1 MKKII
6 LAAYVVALSI
16 TAASAQ
22 SLKSEVQ
29 SLKSQEATATTQDS
43 RDEAMRS
50 SLLQTQDSHPINAT
64 DGSFFTYPSLRYSVC
79 HMREFL
85 PTKVVPSAEKHRY
98 FFEEEYDPNIPALKV
113 PINSQLSTV
122 NCQLSTL
129 NCPTDSITVAQALD
143 STHADGFIVL
153 HKGRIVYEYL
163 GGHLSHNGTHAVMS
177 MSKSLTG
184 TLGAMLVAE
193 GVLEEDAYASFYVPE
208 LKGSAFEDATIREL
222 LDMTTALQYSEDY
235 SNPHA
240 EVYAFS
246 AAGTPCNPDW
256 PSTYRHYLPTVKKSG
271 EHGLRFAY
279 KTINTDA
286 LAWVIEMVTNKSIP
300 DLLSERIWQPMGAH
314 YDGYYQVDGYGV
326 AFAGGGF
333 NGHLHDLAAFGEMM
347 RNYGRFNGKQIIPA
361 SITADI
367 IANADNA
374 RFDQVDYPL
383 LKGWGYRDMWWV
395 TNNDHKAFCA
405 RGVYGQVIYIDPVA
419 EMTIVRLAS
428 CPVAANTAND
438 HISQPLYQTIAN
450 YFLSEF

>member
-16 TAASAQ
+16 TTAFAQ
-22 SLKSEVQ
+22 TTVQ
-29 SLKSQEATATTQDS
+29 SGKSATTQDL
-43 RDEAMRS
+43 RTYG
-50 SLLQTQDSHPINAT
+50 LTDSYPINAT
-64 DGSFFTYPSLRYSVC
+64 DGSFFTYPALRYSVC

-98 FFEEEYDPNIPALKV
+98 FFEEDYDPNIPALKLL
-113 PINSQLSTV
+113 PIHPHLQTYGL
-122 NCQLSTL
+122 
-129 NCPTDSITVAQALD
+129 TDSITVAQALD
-143 STHADGFIVL
+143 STYADGFIVL

-163 GGHLSHNGTHAVMS
+163 SGHLSHNGTHAVMS

-256 PSTYRHYLPTVKKSG
+256 PSSYRHYLPTVKKSG
-271 EHGLRFAY
+271 EHGKKFAY

-286 LAWVIEMVTNKSIP
+286 LAWVIERVTNKSIP
-300 DLLSERIWQPMGAH
+300 ELLSERIWQPMGAH
-314 YDGYYQVDGYGV
+314 YDGYYQVDGYGI

-333 NGHLHDLAAFGEMM
+333 NAHLHDLAALGEMM
-347 RNYGRFNGKQIIPA
+347 RNYGRFNGKQIVPA
-361 SITADI
+361 SVTADI
-367 IANADNA
+367 IANAVDIQGNQEKDNDA
-374 RFDQVDYPL
+374 TQSSPLMGGQEGGYPL
-383 LKGWGYRDMWWV
+383 LEGWGYRNMWWV

-405 RGVYGQVIYIDPVA
+405 RGVYGQVIYIDPLA

-438 HISQPLYQTIAN
+438 PISQPLYQTIAN